1 MLRIIAQLCG
11 VPAANSALHIAADIM
26 RVDGRQNQNKSQKGP
41 MTEVELLIGDRN
53 PATAAPRF
61 GRQNRDTLAT
71 ARLAPA
77 SRIWLALWRSHFW
90 RLAGSF

>member
-1 MLRIIAQLCG
+1 
-11 VPAANSALHIAADIM
+11 
-26 RVDGRQNQNKSQKGP
+26 